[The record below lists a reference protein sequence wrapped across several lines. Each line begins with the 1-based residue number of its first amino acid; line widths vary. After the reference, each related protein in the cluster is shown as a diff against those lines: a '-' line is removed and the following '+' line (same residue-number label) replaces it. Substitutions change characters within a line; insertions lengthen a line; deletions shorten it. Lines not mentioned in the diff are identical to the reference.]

1 VSGFG
6 AIEHNHEV
14 HEGFA
19 MVTKQLSD
27 PIGTSPRVVTFV
39 MALVAFVVAVWV
51 VVPGVR
57 AQASSPIR
65 LTDITK
71 TAGIDFTHNN
81 GAFGRKYLPETLGSG
96 AAFLDYDNDG
106 RQDLFL
112 VNGTNWPG
120 QPPAGSRSKLLRNIG
135 NGTFKDVTSRTG
147 LAVDVYGM
155 GAAAAD
161 FDNDGW
167 QDLLVTAVGQ
177 NTLYRNTGKGTFV
190 DVTARA
196 GLGNRAG
203 FSTSALWFDYDRD
216 GWLDLLVCNY
226 VRWTPETDVRCS
238 VDGKQKAYCTPE
250 AYRGTTSWL
259 FRNKGNGTFEDVT
272 AKAGL
277 FDATSKSLGV
287 TLVDYDADPWPDVFI
302 ANDTQPNKLYRNNGN
317 GTFVELGLKAGLAL
331 SEEGRARAGMGVD
344 AADVD
349 NTGSPTVVI
358 TNFSGEML
366 GLYKPV
372 GDGQFQDSAPRS
384 EVGRATRQ
392 TLGFGCFF
400 FDVDLDGLQDL
411 LVVNGH
417 IDDTF
422 TRANSRVAYAEP
434 PHLFHNRGRG
444 RFADIAP
451 AIGGAFAAPKVGR
464 GAAFADVD
472 GDLDLD
478 VVLTTNGGP
487 AALYRN
493 DSATGNHALRL
504 RLRGL
509 TSNRDG
515 IGARV
520 RVFAGRD
527 RLSRT
532 VKTGSSYLS
541 QSELPLTF
549 GLGKASKAERVVV
562 EWPSGKVDELQ
573 NVAAGKSYTL
583 IEGKGIAP

>member
-1 VSGFG
+1 MS
-6 AIEHNHEV
+6 
-14 HEGFA
+14 FA
-19 MVTKQLSD
+19 PSRL
-27 PIGTSPRVVTFV
+27 R
-39 MALVAFVVAVWV
+39 AFVIV
-51 VVPGVR
+51 VLFPLGLS
-57 AQASSPIR
+57 AQAPAIR
-65 LTDITK
+65 LTDVTK
-71 TAGIDFTHNN
+71 AVGVTFTHNN
-81 GAFGRKYLPETLGSG
+81 GAFGRKYLPETLGAG
-96 AAFLDYDNDG
+96 AAFFDFDNDG

-112 VNGTNWPG
+112 VNGTSWPG
-120 QPPAGSRSKLLRNIG
+120 QPQANSRSRLYRNTG
-135 NGTFKDVTSRTG
+135 SGSFVDVTERAG
-147 LAVDVYGM
+147 LSMDLYGM
-155 GAAAAD
+155 GVAAAD

-177 NTLYRNTGKGTFV
+177 NRLFRNSGKGTFV

-196 GLGNRAG
+196 GLGNRLG

-216 GWLDLLVCNY
+216 GWLDLLICNY
-226 VRWTPETDVRCS
+226 VRWTPETDVACS
-238 VDGKQKAYCTPE
+238 MDGKQKAYCTPE
-250 AYRGTTSWL
+250 AYRGATSWL
-259 FRNKGNGTFEDVT
+259 FRNRGNGSFEDVT

-287 TLVDYDADPWPDVFI
+287 TLVEYDADPWPDVFI

-317 GTFVELGLKAGLAL
+317 GTFTELGLKAGLAL

-344 AADVD
+344 SADVD
-349 NTGSPTVVI
+349 NTGTTTVVV

-366 GLYKPV
+366 GLYRPV
-372 GDGQFQDSAPRS
+372 GDGQFQDAAPRS

-444 RFADIAP
+444 QFTDIVS
-451 AIGGAFAAPKVGR
+451 AIGGAFAQPKVGR
-464 GAAFADVD
+464 GAAFADID

-478 VVLTTNGGP
+478 VVITTNGGP
-487 AALYRN
+487 AAVYRN
-493 DSATGNHALRL
+493 DSTPANRALRL
-504 RLRGL
+504 RLRGV

-520 RVFAGRD
+520 RVFTGRD

-549 GLGKASKAERVVV
+549 GLGAATKADRVVV
-562 EWPSGKVDELQ
+562 EWPSGKTDEVKDL
-573 NVAAGKSYTL
+573 AGGKAYV
-583 IEGKGIAP
+583 IVEGKGVSP

>member
-1 VSGFG
+1 MRVRDADAHNRRDPGG
-6 AIEHNHEV
+6 ART
-14 HEGFA
+14 A
-19 MVTKQLSD
+19 R
-27 PIGTSPRVVTFV
+27 PYRRIGTPCPSRLRAFAPSRLSSCFRW
-39 MALVAFVVAVWV
+39 VA
-51 VVPGVR
+51 
-57 AQASSPIR
+57 AQAPAVR
-65 LTDITK
+65 LTDVT
-71 TAGIDFTHNN
+71 TAVGVSFTHNN
-81 GAFGRKYLPETLGSG
+81 GAFGKKYLPETLGAG
-96 AAFLDYDNDG
+96 AAFFDFDNDG

-120 QPPAGSRSKLLRNIG
+120 QPPSASRAKLYRNAGTG
-135 NGTFKDVTSRTG
+135 AFVDVTARAG
-147 LAVDVYGM
+147 LSMDLYGM
-155 GAAAAD
+155 GVAAAD

-177 NTLYRNTGKGTFV
+177 NRLFRNTGKGTFV

-196 GLGNRAG
+196 GLGSRIG
-203 FSTSALWFDYDRD
+203 FSTSAMWFDYDRD
-216 GWLDLLVCNY
+216 GRLDLLICNY
-226 VRWTPETDVRCS
+226 VRWTPDTDVRCS

-250 AYRGTTSWL
+250 AYRGATSWL
-259 FRNKGNGTFEDVT
+259 FRNRGDGTFEDVT

-287 TLVDYDADPWPDVFI
+287 TLVEYDADPWPDVFI

-349 NTGSPTVVI
+349 NSGTTTVVI

-366 GLYKPV
+366 GLYRPV
-372 GDGQFQDSAPRS
+372 GDGQFQDAAPRS

-444 RFADIAP
+444 QFTDIVA
-451 AIGGAFAAPKVGR
+451 AIGGAFAQPKVGR
-464 GAAFADVD
+464 GAAFADID

-478 VVLTTNGGP
+478 VVITTNGGP
-487 AALYRN
+487 AAIYRN
-493 DSATGNHALRL
+493 DSTPATAHCGC
-504 RLRGL
+504 
-509 TSNRDG
+509 TC
-515 IGARV
+515 
-520 RVFAGRD
+520 AG
-527 RLSRT
+527 
-532 VKTGSSYLS
+532 
-541 QSELPLTF
+541 
-549 GLGKASKAERVVV
+549 
-562 EWPSGKVDELQ
+562 
-573 NVAAGKSYTL
+573 
-583 IEGKGIAP
+583 

>member
-1 VSGFG
+1 MNSS
-6 AIEHNHEV
+6 
-14 HEGFA
+14 
-19 MVTKQLSD
+19 LSRLR
-27 PIGTSPRVVTFV
+27 TLVVVTGL
-39 MALVAFVVAVWV
+39 AA
-51 VVPGVR
+51 PGLIG
-57 AQASSPIR
+57 AQATPAIR
-65 LTDITK
+65 LTDVTRD
-71 TAGIDFTHNN
+71 AGIAFTHNN
-81 GAFGRKYLPETLGSG
+81 GAFGKKYLPETLGAG
-96 AAFLDYDNDG
+96 AAFFDYDNDG

-112 VNGTNWPG
+112 VNGTSWPG
-120 QPPAGSRSKLLRNIG
+120 QPAARTPSALLRNTG
-135 NGTFKDVTSRTG
+135 GGRFDDVTERAG
-147 LAVDVYGM
+147 LAADLYGM
-155 GAAAAD
+155 GVAAAD

-167 QDLLVTAVGQ
+167 QDLVVTAVGQ
-177 NTLYRNTGKGTFV
+177 SRLFRNTGKGTFL
-190 DVTARA
+190 DVTSRA
-196 GLGNRAG
+196 GLGNRTG
-203 FSTSALWFDYDRD
+203 FSTSAMWFDYDRD
-216 GWLDLLVCNY
+216 GWLDLLICNY

-238 VDGKQKAYCTPE
+238 VDGTQKAYCTPE
-250 AYRGTTSWL
+250 AYRGATSWL

-287 TLVDYDADPWPDVFI
+287 TLVEYDADPWPDVFI

-317 GTFVELGLKAGLAL
+317 GTFTELGLKAGLAL

-344 AADVD
+344 SADVD
-349 NTGSPTVVI
+349 NTGTTTVVV

-366 GLYKPV
+366 GLYRPV
-372 GDGQFQDSAPRS
+372 GEGQFQDSAPRS

-422 TRANSRVAYAEP
+422 TRANARVAYAEP

-444 RFADIAP
+444 QFTDIAP

-464 GAAFADVD
+464 GAAFADID

-478 VVLTTNGGP
+478 VVVTTNGGP
-487 AALYRN
+487 ATLYRN
-493 DSATGNHALRL
+493 DSDTGNRALRL
-504 RLRGL
+504 RLRGV

-520 RVFAGRD
+520 RVFTGRD

-532 VKTGSSYLS
+532 VRTGSSYLS

-549 GLGKASKAERVVV
+549 GLGKASRADRVVV
-562 EWPSGKVDELQ
+562 EWPSGKTDEIANLDTGR
-573 NVAAGKSYTL
+573 AYT
-583 IEGKGIAP
+583 IVEGKGAAP

>member
-1 VSGFG
+1 M
-6 AIEHNHEV
+6 N
-14 HEGFA
+14 FA
-19 MVTKQLSD
+19 LS
-27 PIGTSPRVVTFV
+27 R
-39 MALVAFVVAVWV
+39 LRAFVVVTGLA
-51 VVPGVR
+51 VPGLIG
-57 AQASSPIR
+57 AQGSPAIR
-65 LTDITK
+65 LTDVTRE
-71 TAGIDFTHNN
+71 AGIAFTHNN
-81 GAFGRKYLPETLGSG
+81 GAFGKKYLPETLGAG
-96 AAFLDYDNDG
+96 AAFFDYDNDG

-120 QPPAGSRSKLLRNIG
+120 QPAARTRSTLLRNTG
-135 NGTFKDVTSRTG
+135 GGRFADVTERAG
-147 LAVDVYGM
+147 LTADLYGM
-155 GAAAAD
+155 GVAAAD

-177 NTLYRNTGKGTFV
+177 SRLFRNTGKGTFL
-190 DVTARA
+190 DVTSRA
-196 GLGNRAG
+196 GLGDRTG
-203 FSTSALWFDYDRD
+203 FSTSAMWFDYDRD
-216 GWLDLLVCNY
+216 GWLDLLICNY

-238 VDGKQKAYCTPE
+238 VDGTQKAYCTPE
-250 AYRGTTSWL
+250 AYRGATSWL

-287 TLVDYDADPWPDVFI
+287 TLVEYDADPWPDVFI

-317 GTFVELGLKAGLAL
+317 GTFTELGLKAGLAL

-344 AADVD
+344 SADVD
-349 NTGSPTVVI
+349 NTGTTTVVV

-366 GLYKPV
+366 GLYRPV

-422 TRANSRVAYAEP
+422 TRASARVAYAEP

-444 RFADIAP
+444 QFTDIAP
-451 AIGGAFAAPKVGR
+451 AIGGAFASPKVGR
-464 GAAFADVD
+464 GAAFADID

-478 VVLTTNGGP
+478 VVVTTNGGP
-487 AALYRN
+487 ATLYRN
-493 DSATGNHALRL
+493 DSDTGNRALRL
-504 RLRGL
+504 RLRGV

-520 RVFAGRD
+520 RVFAGKD

-532 VKTGSSYLS
+532 VRTGSSYLS

-549 GLGKASKAERVVV
+549 GLGKAAKADRVVI
-562 EWPSGKVDELQ
+562 EWPSGKVDEIADLPG
-573 NVAAGKSYTL
+573 GKAYT
-583 IEGKGIAP
+583 IVEGKGVAP

>member
-1 VSGFG
+1 MNSS
-6 AIEHNHEV
+6 
-14 HEGFA
+14 
-19 MVTKQLSD
+19 LSRLR
-27 PIGTSPRVVTFV
+27 TLVVVTGL
-39 MALVAFVVAVWV
+39 AA
-51 VVPGVR
+51 PGLIG
-57 AQASSPIR
+57 AQATPAIR
-65 LTDITK
+65 LTDVTRD
-71 TAGIDFTHNN
+71 AGIAFTHNN
-81 GAFGRKYLPETLGSG
+81 GAFGKKYLPETLGAG
-96 AAFLDYDNDG
+96 AAFFDYDNDG

-112 VNGTNWPG
+112 VNGTSWPG
-120 QPPAGSRSKLLRNIG
+120 QPAARTPSALLRNTG
-135 NGTFKDVTSRTG
+135 GGRFDDVTERAG
-147 LAVDVYGM
+147 LAADLYGM
-155 GAAAAD
+155 GVAAAD

-167 QDLLVTAVGQ
+167 QDLVVTAVGQ
-177 NTLYRNTGKGTFV
+177 SRLFRNTGKGTFL
-190 DVTARA
+190 DVTSRA
-196 GLGNRAG
+196 GLGNRTG
-203 FSTSALWFDYDRD
+203 FSTSAMWFDYDRD
-216 GWLDLLVCNY
+216 GWLDLLICNY

-238 VDGKQKAYCTPE
+238 VDGTQKAYCTPE
-250 AYRGTTSWL
+250 AYRGATSWL

-287 TLVDYDADPWPDVFI
+287 TLVEYDADPWPDVFI

-317 GTFVELGLKAGLAL
+317 GTFTELGLKAGLAL

-344 AADVD
+344 SADVD
-349 NTGSPTVVI
+349 NTGTTTVVV

-366 GLYKPV
+366 GLYRPV
-372 GDGQFQDSAPRS
+372 GEGQFQDSAPRS

-422 TRANSRVAYAEP
+422 TRANARVAYAEP

-444 RFADIAP
+444 QFTDIAP

-464 GAAFADVD
+464 GAAFADID

-478 VVLTTNGGP
+478 VVVTTNGGP
-487 AALYRN
+487 ATLYRN
-493 DSATGNHALRL
+493 DSDTGNRALRL
-504 RLRGL
+504 RLRGV

-520 RVFAGRD
+520 RVFTGRD

-532 VKTGSSYLS
+532 VRTGSSYLS

-549 GLGKASKAERVVV
+549 GLGKASRADRVVV
-562 EWPSGKVDELQ
+562 EWPSGKIDEIANLDTGR
-573 NVAAGKSYTL
+573 AYT
-583 IEGKGIAP
+583 IVEGKGAAP

>member
-1 VSGFG
+1 MNSS
-6 AIEHNHEV
+6 
-14 HEGFA
+14 
-19 MVTKQLSD
+19 LSRLR
-27 PIGTSPRVVTFV
+27 TLVVVTGL
-39 MALVAFVVAVWV
+39 AA
-51 VVPGVR
+51 PGLIG
-57 AQASSPIR
+57 AQATPAIR
-65 LTDITK
+65 LTDVTRD
-71 TAGIDFTHNN
+71 AGIAFTHNN
-81 GAFGRKYLPETLGSG
+81 GAFGKKYLPETLGAG
-96 AAFLDYDNDG
+96 AAFFDYDNDG

-112 VNGTNWPG
+112 VNGTSWPG
-120 QPPAGSRSKLLRNIG
+120 QPAARTPSALLRNTG
-135 NGTFKDVTSRTG
+135 GGRFDDVTERAG
-147 LAVDVYGM
+147 LAADLYGM
-155 GAAAAD
+155 GVAAAD

-167 QDLLVTAVGQ
+167 QDLVVTAVGQ
-177 NTLYRNTGKGTFV
+177 SRLFRNTGKGTFL
-190 DVTARA
+190 DVTSRA
-196 GLGNRAG
+196 GLGDRTG
-203 FSTSALWFDYDRD
+203 FSTSAMWFDYDRD
-216 GWLDLLVCNY
+216 GWLDLLICNY

-238 VDGKQKAYCTPE
+238 VDGTQKAYCTPE
-250 AYRGTTSWL
+250 AYRGATSWL

-287 TLVDYDADPWPDVFI
+287 TLVEYDADPWPDVFI

-317 GTFVELGLKAGLAL
+317 GTFTELGLKAGLAL

-344 AADVD
+344 SADVD
-349 NTGSPTVVI
+349 NTGTTTVVV

-366 GLYKPV
+366 GLYRPV

-422 TRANSRVAYAEP
+422 TRASARVAYAEP

-444 RFADIAP
+444 QFTDIAP

-464 GAAFADVD
+464 GAAFADID

-478 VVLTTNGGP
+478 VVVTTNGGP
-487 AALYRN
+487 ATLYRN
-493 DSATGNHALRL
+493 DSDTGNRALRL
-504 RLRGL
+504 RLRGV

-520 RVFAGRD
+520 RVFTGKD

-532 VKTGSSYLS
+532 VRTGSSYLS

-549 GLGKASKAERVVV
+549 GLGKAAKADRVVI
-562 EWPSGKVDELQ
+562 EWPSGKVDEIADL
-573 NVAAGKSYTL
+573 AGGKAYTVV
-583 IEGKGIAP
+583 EGKGVAP